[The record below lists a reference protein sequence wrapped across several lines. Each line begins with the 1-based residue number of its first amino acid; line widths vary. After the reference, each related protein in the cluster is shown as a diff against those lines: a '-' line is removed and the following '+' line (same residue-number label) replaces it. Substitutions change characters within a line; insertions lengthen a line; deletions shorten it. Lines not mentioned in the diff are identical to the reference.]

1 MTFVFRAVVLALGV
15 TGMIHSINIAAA
27 PDYSADVARAMRSGD
42 YAQART
48 LLRERAQAGDAEAQ
62 LNLGALLATGRG
74 GRPDPAQAARW
85 YRKAAEQGNA
95 SAQYNLGTLYAQGTG
110 VTRDM
115 SQAVHW
121 WRKAAEQGVIAAQ
134 YNMGAASAD
143 GVASIKA
150 TRPRS
155 TGLPTLRL
163 PETIAPAPHWTI
175 SPQGCPPSRS
185 RAAMSGCAVR
195 RARPPKSSAGSA
207 SRRAC
212 RFWGARATAGPWSI
226 YPNSNASAGS
236 RIACSAP
243 RRPHHK
249 PLTYRFLGATCA
261 ASPMACS

>member
-15 TGMIHSINIAAA
+15 TGMIHSISIAAA

-143 GVASIKA
+143 GVGVDQSDAAAVYWFANAAASGNDRASTALDDLA
-150 TRPRS
+150 TR
-155 TGLPTLRL
+155 LPTKQVTGSHVRV
-163 PETIAPAPHWTI
+163 
-175 SPQGCPPSRS
+175 RS
-185 RAAMSGCAVR
+185 
-195 RARPPKSSAGSA
+195 
-207 SRRAC
+207 
-212 RFWGARATAGPWSI
+212 
-226 YPNSNASAGS
+226 
-236 RIACSAP
+236 
-243 RRPHHK
+243 
-249 PLTYRFLGATCA
+249 A
-261 ASPMACS
+261 ASTSSEIVGRVSEPARVPVLGRTRDGWIMVYLSEQQRLGWIADSLLSAQTTPP